1 MVPRAVRNK
10 RLPALL
16 VSISLSLSPEL
27 FAQEQDLKFEHLT
40 VEQGLSD
47 NGVYSIHQDSKGFL
61 WCGTSNGLNLYDGY
75 GFTVF
80 RYNPADSHSVSTNN
94 IPFIYED
101 LSGAIWVR
109 GADGRVLNRF
119 EWASGG
125 FTRCLPG
132 FRISSIYEEPDGALW
147 FASRGG
153 GLFRYDRQSAGF
165 IRYHLGNDTILS
177 VCRDPDGQGRT
188 LFVGTSHGLERFDK
202 SNGTFSLV
210 ESGPDVAVKQLCVD
224 KEGNVWM
231 RARGGLHEY
240 ERGTG
245 KFLHFPFIWENAKNS
260 NVELDRLMYDDGE
273 SSLWI
278 ATLVGLY
285 RFERSSGRYRE
296 YHNDRLS
303 TRMTEEAVD
312 AIFKDRSGTLWIGI
326 RGGGLGRFDR
336 LRDRFTFDV
345 HDPRNAESL
354 SDNVVNAINE
364 DRSGALWVGTLGGG
378 LNKLD
383 RARKAFYHY
392 TVNPSNVRSLSNGVV
407 TGLVEDKS
415 GSLWIAT
422 SNGVNKFDRITGTYT
437 QFLHDPRNPGSLAFN
452 STWPILE
459 DREGTIWVG
468 TFGGG
473 LDRLDRR
480 RHTFSHFTHA
490 AKDPRSLADNSIV
503 SLCED
508 REGRLWVGTAQHGL
522 DQFDLHSGNFIHFEH
537 DPDDPN
543 SLSSNWV
550 YVIYEDSRGIIW
562 VGTGGGGL
570 DKLDKRSLKFTH
582 YRHVPEDTLSLS
594 YNSVHSIYEDRKG
607 TLWVGTGAGL
617 NRFES
622 STGSFKHYTTRDGI
636 ESDQIA
642 GILEDDRGNLWL
654 GTGKGVSRFDPETGK
669 LKTYGVSDGVRI
681 YQGWGQSCYRNRS
694 GEMYF
699 GGINGFVRFHPDSIK
714 DNPYVP
720 PILITAFKIFDK
732 LVSLDSAI
740 SDKHSVEMSYKENVF
755 SFEFAALNYTSPE
768 KNQYAYRLDGFD
780 NDWIYCRTRRY
791 ATYTNLDGGSYIF
804 RVKGSNNDGVWNET
818 GASIQVIITP
828 PFWATWWF
836 RIAFFVVVLLTTGGT
851 IRYVEIQKMKR
862 KIEQL
867 ERSQTIERERLR
879 ISQDMHDEVGANL
892 TKIAIISELALKNAR
907 EADGMATQL
916 RNISQT
922 AREVVD
928 SIGAIVWAINP
939 KNDRLD
945 NLAGYIREYASDY
958 FEMTPINCRFDFPEE
973 LPDHPL
979 SAEVRRNIFL
989 TMKEAMNNV
998 VKHSGA
1004 TAVRI
1009 YLGLCGRHVE
1019 ISIEDNG
1026 RGFVIDDVSRFGN
1039 GLINMRKRVETINGK
1054 FDIQSQPEGGTR
1066 ILVSVPLT

>member
-1 MVPRAVRNK
+1 MVPGADRIM
-10 RLPALL
+10 RLHALV
-16 VSISLSLSPEL
+16 VSAGLCFFPEL
-27 FAQEQDLKFEHLT
+27 FAQEEDLKFEHLT

-47 NGVYSIHQDSKGFL
+47 NGVYSIHQDSKGLL

-80 RYNPADSHSVSTNN
+80 RYNPVDSQSVSANN
-94 IPFIYED
+94 VPFIYED
-101 LSGAIWVR
+101 LSGTIWVR
-109 GADGRVLNRF
+109 GPDGDNLNRF
-119 EWASGG
+119 DRATER
-125 FTRCLPG
+125 FTRCLAG
-132 FRISSIYEEPDGALW
+132 FRISSIYEEPDGTLW
-147 FASRGG
+147 FSSRGG
-153 GLFRYDRQSAGF
+153 GLFRYDRKSAGF
-165 IRYHLGNDTILS
+165 IRYHPGSDTVFS

-188 LFVGTSHGLERFDK
+188 LFVGTLHGLERFDK
-202 SNGTFSLV
+202 SHGTFSV
-210 ESGPDVAVKQLCVD
+210 IETGPDVAVKQLCVD

-231 RARGGLHEY
+231 RATGGLYEY

-245 KFLHFPFIWENAKNS
+245 KFLRFPFIWKDVNNA
-260 NVELDRLMYDDGE
+260 NVEMDRFMYDDGE

-278 ATLVGLY
+278 ATMVGLY
-285 RFERSSGRYRE
+285 RFERSSGRYRA
-296 YHNDRLS
+296 YHDEGLS
-303 TRMTEEAVD
+303 TRMTQEAVD

-326 RGGGLGRFDR
+326 RGGGLGRFER
-336 LRDRFTFDV
+336 SRDRFTFYV
-345 HDPRNAESL
+345 HNPRDAESL
-354 SDNVVNAINE
+354 SENSVNAIEE
-364 DRSGALWVGTLGGG
+364 DKSGALWVGTVAGG

-383 RARKAFYHY
+383 RARKAFSYF
-392 TVNPSNVRSLSNGVV
+392 TVDPSSASGLSDGVV
-407 TGLVEDKS
+407 TGLIEDKS
-415 GSLWIAT
+415 GGLWIAT
-422 SNGVNKFDRITGTYT
+422 SHGVNMLDRMTGTYT
-437 QFLHDPRNPGSLAFN
+437 QYLHDPKNPRSLAFN
-452 STWPILE
+452 ITCPILE
-459 DREGTIWVG
+459 DRKGSIWVG

-473 LDRLDRR
+473 LDRLDQQ
-480 RHTFSHFTHA
+480 RHTFVHYTHA
-490 AKDPRSLADNSIV
+490 TMDPHSLGDNSIA

-508 REGRLWVGTAQHGL
+508 RDGRLWVGTAQRGL
-522 DQFDLHSGNFIHFEH
+522 DRFDPHSGNFTHFEH
-537 DPDDPN
+537 DPNDPN

-550 YVIYEDSRGIIW
+550 YAIYEDRGGTVW
-562 VGTGGGGL
+562 LGTGGGGL
-570 DKLDKRSLKFTH
+570 DKLDKRTLKFSH
-582 YRHVPEDTLSLS
+582 YRRVPEDTLSLS
-594 YNSVHSIYEDRKG
+594 YNSVRAIYEDRKG

-622 STGSFKHYTTRDGI
+622 STGSFKRYTTRDGI

-654 GTGKGVSRFDPETGK
+654 GTGKGVSRFDPESGIFRNFD
-669 LKTYGVSDGVRI
+669 VSDGVRVHEC
-681 YQGWGQSCYRNRS
+681 WGQSCYRNRS

-699 GGINGFVRFHPDSIK
+699 GGINGFIRFHPDSIK

-720 PILITAFKIFDK
+720 PILITAFKMFDK
-732 LVSLDSAI
+732 LVPLDSAI
-740 SDKHSVEMSYKENVF
+740 SDKHSVEMSYRENVF
-755 SFEFAALNYTSPE
+755 SFEFAALSYTSPE

-851 IRYVEIQKMKR
+851 IRYVEIQNMKR

-867 ERSQTIERERLR
+867 ERSQAIERERLR

-907 EADGMATQL
+907 ESDGMATQL
-916 RNISQT
+916 QNISQT

-958 FEMTPINCRFDFPEE
+958 FEMTPIDCRFDFPEQ

-989 TMKEAMNNV
+989 TLKEAMNNV

-1004 TAVRI
+1004 TAVRMR
-1009 YLGLCGRHVE
+1009 LGFSGRHLE

-1026 RGFVIDDVSRFGN
+1026 RGFVIDDISRYGN

-1066 ILVSVPLT
+1066 ILVNVPLT